1 VLANGDFNNAA
12 FASKP
17 KLNRG
22 KATKAKKQAFFSDS
36 EEDFAPST
44 KAVADTYNYNYSNAT
59 NYAQQNWDDQS
70 NQNNNYQYQ
79 DQAYA
84 EQSYQSYDYSA
95 QQN

>member
-36 EEDFAPST
+36 EEDLFERDELRAAKLGRP
-44 KAVADTYNYNYSNAT
+44 K
-59 NYAQQNWDDQS
+59 QS
-70 NQNNNYQYQ
+70 KQ
-79 DQAYA
+79 
-84 EQSYQSYDYSA
+84 
-95 QQN
+95 